1 MKSMKKRFFG
11 ILLSFAM
18 MLTMM
23 PVLGLGQTAYAD
35 ADTWSANKSFDSDA
49 SFESGVDVTNDI
61 TITIAEGK
69 TVRVE
74 NGIYAWGKTL
84 TVEGKGNL
92 IVNGCNSNS
101 GSGGSAFTG
110 RIIVKDGKV
119 TLTGGAGNPDG
130 DNDTGGKGIDG
141 NVEVR
146 GGSFSAT
153 GGNGHTVGQA
163 VSNTITCENGI
174 VAQGSANG
182 SEWSDISGTS
192 SNKQYVRTIQTYPLW
207 VGGTRV
213 TSANAS
219 NITGGETVTASYT
232 PADTTTDPVTPAKL
246 TLSGYNN
253 EGAVGDKQA
262 GIYAEGNLIIETTG
276 ANNVANP
283 SDDSWDCAIRIT
295 GDLTLQGSGTLNAT
309 CGSRAIV
316 ANAVTIESGNVS
328 TSGGIFGVDGNITI
342 NGGVVNAS
350 GSILGLQATNDVI
363 IKNGTV
369 IATATDTQNDYVAI
383 VAINNITIEGGTV
396 TASGGDMALSGTVK
410 NSITG
415 TGWSD
420 TAGTEGKADIS
431 VSSEG
436 QDLSEYKKVQFPA
449 VHTHIFTYTASGDTI
464 TATCSAEGCPL
475 PPSTT
480 GGSDHVA
487 TLTIAAPEHTTYGD
501 GNDAAAQITDANSIK
516 GDAKV
521 QYQKKTGE
529 STYDTATETA
539 PTDAGTYK
547 ASITLGTGNN
557 STTASV
563 EYTIAQKPVTVSGI
577 TAENK
582 EYDGNTVAT
591 LNVKSAVVSGIEGG
605 DTVELSTT
613 SATGAFSD
621 KKAEN
626 GKTVTISDLALTGAD
641 AANYVL
647 SSQPTTTANITKK
660 EVTVTGITAEDKEYD
675 GNTNATVNCGSA
687 VINGKVENDD
697 LSISEPAGS
706 FSDKN
711 VGEGKTV
718 SFAGLALSGADAANY
733 SLSGQPEDTTAN
745 ITAKPVTI
753 TGVTAEDKVYDGNSN
768 ATVVTDKAA
777 IDGIVGSED
786 LSFVPGTG
794 TFSNKNVGK
803 DKTVSFSYF
812 ALTGNDSANYTL
824 ASQPADTTADITAKE
839 VKVSGIKAGNK
850 TYDGTTGATLDC
862 TSASFDGK
870 LDDDVLT
877 VTANGA
883 FEDANAGQDK
893 TVNITGLT
901 LGGDS
906 KGNYILA
913 SEDQQTTD
921 QADIAQKSITEAKVT
936 LDKTQLTY
944 NGQEQSV
951 SVTGVK
957 TSDGMTLTANDYEI
971 VSGNTGTDIG
981 DYTVIIEG
989 KGNYKDE
996 ATADWKIVEKVSPT
1010 PTPTPTKVSGTEMAK
1025 MTAKGK
1031 TSATIAWNK
1040 IQGASGYDIFFARCN
1055 HNGKK
1060 VAFKKVKTIKGNKT
1074 FKWTATKL
1082 KKNTSYKAYVKAYV
1096 TKNGKK
1102 TYVRTSPMLHVYTG
1116 NASGKYTN
1124 AKSVTVNKAKVSL
1137 KKGKTYKIKAKVNKI
1152 KKDKKLMP
1160 KSHVATLRYLTS
1172 NSKVATVSKSG
1183 KITAKGKGSCVV
1195 YAYAHNGVSKSIKVT
1210 VP

>member
-1 MKSMKKRFFG
+1 MKQHKKRIFG

-49 SFESGVDVTNDI
+49 SFESRVDVTNDI

-74 NGIYAWGKTL
+74 KGIYAGGKTL

-92 IVNGCNSNS
+92 IVNGINSPY

-110 RIIVKDGKV
+110 SIIVKGGKV
-119 TLTGGAGNPDG
+119 TLTGGAGNLNG
-130 DNDTGGKGIDG
+130 DNDTGGNGIEG

-207 VGGTRV
+207 VGGTQV
-213 TSANAS
+213 TSDNAS
-219 NITGGETVTASYT
+219 NIDGNNKASYDAET
-232 PADTTTDPVTPAKL
+232 NTL
-246 TLSGYNN
+246 TLNGYTNSGTARADIQSGVNN
-253 EGAVGDKQA
+253 AAIYYMSNSNPLTIALAEGTTNSLTMTGDRVY
-262 GIYAEGNLIIETTG
+262 GIYIFGSELT
-276 ANNVANP
+276 
-283 SDDSWDCAIRIT
+283 IT
-295 GDLTLQGSGTLNAT
+295 GNGTLNVQ
-309 CGSRAIV
+309 SEDMAI
-316 ANAVTIESGNVS
+316 
-328 TSGGIFGVDGNITI
+328 
-342 NGGVVNAS
+342 
-350 GSILGLQATNDVI
+350 NDAW
-363 IKNGTV
+363 G
-369 IATATDTQNDYVAI
+369 VAI
-383 VAINNITIEGGTV
+383 TGGTV
-396 TASGGDMALSGTVK
+396 YAASSGYYGINSVTIGSDISAVTVTGKLGAVYGGSNEEQALK
-410 NSITG
+410 NAVAG
-415 TGWSD
+415 TGWTD
-420 TAGTEGKADIS
+420 EAGTTGKADLAIS
-431 VSSEG
+431 TTGQNVSS
-436 QDLSEYKKVQFPA
+436 YKKVKFPPD
-449 VHTHIFTYTASGDTI
+449 HTHSFSYSASGDTI
-464 TATCSAEGCPL
+464 TAECSAEGCPL

-487 TLTIAAPEHTTYGD
+487 TLTIAAPDSLAYD
-501 GNDAAAQITDANSIK
+501 GTAKAAKITDENKIQ

-529 STYDTATETA
+529 SYGTATDTP
-539 PTDAGTYK
+539 PTDAGDYK
-547 ASITLGTGNN
+547 ASITLGPGTDEK
-557 STTASV
+557 TATASV
-563 EYTIAQKPVTVSGI
+563 EYTIAQKPVTVTGI
-577 TAENK
+577 TASNK
-582 EYDGNTVAT
+582 VYDGTTAAT
-591 LNVKSAVVSGIEGG
+591 LNVNSAAISGKADG
-605 DTVELSTT
+605 DAVELSTT
-613 SATGAFSD
+613 EATGAFAD
-621 KKAEN
+621 KTAED
-626 GKTVTISDLALTGAD
+626 GKTVTITGLALTGAN
-641 AANYVL
+641 ASNYVL
-647 SSQPTTTANITKK
+647 SSQPTTTANITIK
-660 EVTVTGITAEDKEYD
+660 EVTVTGITASNKVYD
-675 GNTNATVNCGSA
+675 GNTNAKANCEQA
-687 VINGKVENDD
+687 VINGKVKNDD

-711 VGEGKTV
+711 VGEGITV

-733 SLSGQPEDTTAN
+733 SLSAQPADTTAN

-753 TGVTAEDKVYDGNSN
+753 TGVTAEDKVYDGDPT
-768 ATVVTDKAA
+768 ATVVTDKAV
-777 IDGIVGSED
+777 IDGIVGSDD

-794 TFSNKNVGK
+794 SFSDKNVGK
-803 DKTVSFSYF
+803 DKTVSFSDF

-824 ASQPADTTADITAKE
+824 ASQPADTTAAITAKP
-839 VKVSGIKAGNK
+839 VTVSGIKAGNK
-850 TYDGTTGATLDC
+850 TYDGTTDATLDC
-862 TSASFDGK
+862 TNAVFSDK

-883 FEDANAGQDK
+883 FEDANAGQGK

-901 LGGDS
+901 LGGTD
-906 KGNYILA
+906 KDNYALA
-913 SEDQQTTD
+913 AEGQQTTTK
-921 QADIAQKSITEAKVT
+921 ADIAQKSITEAKVT

-951 SVTGVK
+951 NVTGVK
-957 TSDGMTLTANDYEI
+957 TSDGMMLTANDYEI
-971 VSGNTGTDIG
+971 VSGNTGTDMG
-981 DYTVIIEG
+981 DYTVTIEG

-1040 IQGASGYDIFFARCN
+1040 IQGADGYDIFLAHCSKN
-1055 HNGKK
+1055 TPC
-1060 VAFKKVKTIKGNKT
+1060 KKVKTIKGNKT

-1082 KKNTSYKAYVKAYV
+1082 KKNTSYKAYVKAY
-1096 TKNGKK
+1096 TLKNGKK
-1102 TYVRTSPMLHVYTG
+1102 TYVRTSPMLHAYTG
-1116 NASGKYTN
+1116 NIKGKYTN

-1137 KKGKTYKIKAKVNKI
+1137 KKGKTFKIKAKVNKI
-1152 KKDKKLMP
+1152 KKNKKLMP
-1160 KSHVATLRYLTS
+1160 KSHVTTLRYLTS

-1210 VP
+1210 VK